1 MKKTVQTIFLSL
13 KRPVRILIQPSYF
26 TREVRLSQYNLSTDL
41 AVAVFHIPQ
50 YNTKVTN
57 TCHLCNYMETLA
69 CIKCFPAGS
78 LLIAA
83 SGTESLS
90 FNPIKL
96 FILCGWVYLC
106 FYFVQQ
112 VQYSLL
118 VPPKYKTIAKL
129 SALFVG
135 PILFFVL
142 LIADISRQISSERQK
157 NVFDIIKQR
166 FRNAFAGRGPSGP
179 AKPREQAAIKLLD
192 SSGTE
197 LKQIYGHGKSKRED
211 RHILDITE
219 HIIWDALQE
228 QASDILI
235 DPKNDSTYTVRYRVD
250 GVLRI
255 VEQLETGKCQAV
267 INSIKAVSNMDIS
280 ERRRPQDGAFIA
292 QTADGTASFRVAS
305 AGVVNGE
312 KLSVRVLSKKAG
324 MYTLENVGLSD
335 KHRSIIKNEIS
346 KPSGMILMCGPTGS
360 GKTTSLYAMLNE
372 IDLYTRNVITVEDP
386 IECVLSH
393 ASQIEVNPK
402 AGITFAKSLRSIL
415 RQDPD
420 VISVGEIRDE
430 ETAEIALRASQTGH
444 LVLATIHS
452 YSNESALVRLL
463 DLGVTEVLISSGLDL
478 VISQRL
484 LRRLCSKCRKPA
496 QLTKNQIAD
505 FRRKKIDYKHLFRAE
520 GCELCHGTGY
530 RGRTAI
536 FDMLVVDNE
545 LKASIVS
552 SDAWITKLRKAGDE
566 QGKSNLR
573 KQGLKMVL
581 SGVTSLE
588 ELKRVIG

>member
-1 MKKTVQTIFLSL
+1 
-13 KRPVRILIQPSYF
+13 
-26 TREVRLSQYNLSTDL
+26 
-41 AVAVFHIPQ
+41 
-50 YNTKVTN
+50 
-57 TCHLCNYMETLA
+57 METLA
-69 CIKCFPAGS
+69 CIKCFPAVSAS
-78 LLIAA
+78 LFPAVA
-83 SGTESLS
+83 STVSPLESLS

-96 FILCGWVYLC
+96 AVLCGWVYLC
-106 FYFVQQ
+106 LYFVQR

-135 PILFFVL
+135 PILFFVF
-142 LIADISRQISSERQK
+142 LIVDIHRQVSSEGHK
-157 NVFDIIKQR
+157 NIPEIIKQR
-166 FRNAFAGRGPSGP
+166 FRKAFARSSLDSDFGKGPT
-179 AKPREQAAIKLLD
+179 IKLLD

-197 LKQIYGHGKSKRED
+197 LQQIYGHGKSKRED
-211 RHILDITE
+211 RHILDFTE

-235 DPKNDSTYTVRYRVD
+235 DPRNDSTYTIRFRVD

-255 VEQLETGKCQAV
+255 VEQIESDKCQAV

-324 MYTLENVGLSD
+324 MYTLDNIGLSD
-335 KHRSIIKNEIS
+335 KLRSIIKEEIT

-386 IECVLSH
+386 IECVLPN

-444 LVLATIHS
+444 LVFATVHS
-452 YSNESALVRLL
+452 YSNESAMVRLL
-463 DLGVTEVLISSGLDL
+463 DLGVTTVLISSGLDL

-484 LRRLCSKCRKPA
+484 LRMLCPDCKMPA
-496 QLTKNQIAD
+496 QLTQKQIDD
-505 FRRKKIDYKHLFRAE
+505 FHRKKIDYKHLFRAV
-520 GCELCHGTGY
+520 GCEQCRETGY

-536 FDMLVVDNE
+536 FDMLVLDNE

-552 SDAWITKLRKAGDE
+552 SDEWINELRKKGDKE
-566 QGKSNLR
+566 GKSHLR
-573 KQGLKMVL
+573 RQGLKMVL

-588 ELKRVIG
+588 ELKRVVG

>member
-1 MKKTVQTIFLSL
+1 
-13 KRPVRILIQPSYF
+13 
-26 TREVRLSQYNLSTDL
+26 
-41 AVAVFHIPQ
+41 
-50 YNTKVTN
+50 
-57 TCHLCNYMETLA
+57 METLVI
-69 CIKCFPAGS
+69 IKCFPATFGH
-78 LLIAA
+78 LLPAVARAA
-83 SGTESLS
+83 SSIESLS

-96 FILCGWVYLC
+96 VVLCVWVYLC
-106 FYFVQQ
+106 LYFVQQ

-142 LIADISRQISSERQK
+142 LIVDIQRQISSGEHK
-157 NVFDIIKQR
+157 NISKVIKQR
-166 FRNAFAGRGPSGP
+166 FRNAFASRSPLGFSRT
-179 AKPREQAAIKLLD
+179 REEPAIKLLD

-211 RHILDITE
+211 RHILDFTE
-219 HIIWDALQE
+219 HIIFDALQE

-235 DPKNDSTYTVRYRVD
+235 DPKDDSTYTIRFRVD
-250 GVLRI
+250 GVLRV
-255 VEQLETGKCQAV
+255 VEQLESDKCQAV

-292 QTADGTASFRVAS
+292 QTAEGTASFRVAS

-312 KLSVRVLSKKAG
+312 KLSVRVLSQKAG
-324 MYTLENVGLSD
+324 MYTLDNIGLSE
-335 KHRSIIKNEIS
+335 KYRAIIKEEIT

-386 IECVLSH
+386 IECVLPN

-444 LVLATIHS
+444 LVFATIHS
-452 YSNESALVRLL
+452 YSNESAMVRLL
-463 DLGVTEVLISSGLDL
+463 DLGVKPVLISSGLDL

-484 LRRLCSKCRKPA
+484 LRQLCNECKRPA
-496 QLTKNQIAD
+496 QLTQSQIDD
-505 FRRKKIDYKHLFRAE
+505 FRRKKIDYRHLCRAV
-520 GCELCHGTGY
+520 GCEQCHGTGY
-530 RGRTAI
+530 LGRTAI
-536 FDMLVVDNE
+536 FDMLVVDNK

-552 SDAWITKLRKAGDE
+552 SDTWINELRQAGDE
-566 QGKSNLR
+566 QGKSHLR

-588 ELKRVIG
+588 ELKRVVG